1 MLKSFFR
8 FQWVALQLVELKTCA
23 TLGELESQLNNLPEG
38 LEKTYDHILS
48 KISPKHC
55 ADVKIFLQW
64 LAFAT
69 RPLTLAELAETV
81 TVDMKSGHT
90 PTYLSRNR
98 YEDQHDVLVRC
109 SSLIIQSQGKISI
122 L

>member
-1 MLKSFFR
+1 M
-8 FQWVALQLVELKTCA
+8 ETCA
-23 TLGELESQLNNLPEG
+23 SLEELENQLDDLPGG
-38 LEKTYDHILS
+38 LEETYDRILL
-48 KISPKHC
+48 KISPKHHT
-55 ADVKIFLQW
+55 DVKTFLQW

-81 TVDMKSGHT
+81 TVDMKPGHT
-90 PTYLSRNR
+90 PRYSSRNR
-98 YEDQHDVLVRC
+98 YKDQYDVLVRC